1 MNRMADG
8 VLKDMAEIQR
18 KEDEMIARY
27 EKEREQKE
35 KEKEDA
41 KAKKRAEIQT
51 NINASLAKQQ
61 ELKAKVAKE
70 EKDDLNKQAQMWA
83 KERDLWKEEDA
94 RIQAKIKKIKED
106 NVAYLNQQVE
116 LKKGKETTKMD
127 PLQKQINKGLIREIK
142 QKQRELKQE

>member
-8 VLKDMAEIQR
+8 VLKDMAEIQK

-41 KAKKRAEIQT
+41 KAKKKAEIQT
-51 NINASLAKQQ
+51 NINATLAKQQ
-61 ELKAKVAKE
+61 ELKAKVTKE
-70 EKDDLNKQAQMWA
+70 QKEDMDKQASMWA

-94 RIQAKIKKIKED
+94 RIQAKIKKINED
-106 NVAYLNQQVE
+106 NVAYLNKQVE

-142 QKQRELKQE
+142 QKQRELKQ

>member
-41 KAKKRAEIQT
+41 KAKKRAEIQA

-70 EKDDLNKQAQMWA
+70 EKDDLNKQA
-83 KERDLWKEEDA
+83 
-94 RIQAKIKKIKED
+94 
-106 NVAYLNQQVE
+106 
-116 LKKGKETTKMD
+116 
-127 PLQKQINKGLIREIK
+127 
-142 QKQRELKQE
+142 